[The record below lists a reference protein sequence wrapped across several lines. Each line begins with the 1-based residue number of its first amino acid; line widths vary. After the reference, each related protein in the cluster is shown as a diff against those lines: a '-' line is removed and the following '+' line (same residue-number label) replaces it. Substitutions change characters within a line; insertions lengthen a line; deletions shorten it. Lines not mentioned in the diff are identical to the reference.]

1 MGNPTGRNGTNNGV
15 FPPDEELGKILL
27 DYERRALSLPLCI
40 RYLQQDHHIYI
51 GLTKLKALN
60 KKLRVPSARKF
71 VAVEEA
77 TAAIADIISRD
88 VNQGQGPDTVKKIAS
103 LRLNLTVP
111 RDFVRTTMK
120 GLVGQ
125 LPSERRKP
133 GRGKGPKQRST
144 LNAIGIFQ
152 EIYADSH
159 EKLGEKA
166 LRMDPGIGIDTYGM
180 RDHVGK
186 ILWLTVLPNSRLS
199 DAVGH
204 VFLDMVSAF
213 GATSVQVTF
222 DGGSELGWL
231 AAFQTTLR
239 ETFAPKLSAEE
250 WKPVVAVQS
259 SSNIP
264 IESTWSYDRKFNG
277 RTIRDEF
284 LSILTAWLWLKIVQ
298 IGLDEFLD
306 YFNNKKTR
314 KQRNRILPSGVAP
327 NVVFDMPADY
337 GLQNLAIPVTQE
349 AIQEL
354 RGLIETR
361 VKKPFVGFRTSLTC
375 LL

>member
-1 MGNPTGRNGTNNGV
+1 MAPKMESASLL

-27 DYERRALSLPLCI
+27 DYERRALSLPLRI

-60 KKLRVPSARKF
+60 KKFRVPSARKF

-77 TAAIADIISRD
+77 TAAITEIISRD
-88 VNQGQGPDTVKKIAS
+88 LNQGQGTDTVKKIAS

-125 LPSERRKP
+125 LPTERRKP

-152 EIYADSH
+152 EIHAD
-159 EKLGEKA
+159 G
-166 LRMDPGIGIDTYGM
+166 
-180 RDHVGK
+180 
-186 ILWLTVLPNSRLS
+186 W
-199 DAVGH
+199 
-204 VFLDMVSAF
+204 
-213 GATSVQVTF
+213 VTF

-239 ETFAPKLSAEE
+239 ETFAPELSAEG
-250 WKPVVAVQS
+250 WKPFVAVQS
-259 SSNIP
+259 SSNSP
-264 IESTWSYDRKFNG
+264 IESTWSYDHKFNG
-277 RTIRDEF
+277 RTIHDVLEEGRIHLIPGDVIHKNLF
-284 LSILTAWLWLKIVQ
+284 RWLWPKIVQ

-306 YFNNKKTR
+306 YFNNEKTR
-314 KQRNRILPSGVAP
+314 KQRNRILPSSVAP
-327 NVVFDMPADY
+327 NVVFDMSADY
-337 GLQNLAIPVTQE
+337 GLQNLAIPVTHE

-354 RGLIETR
+354 CGLIETSR
-361 VKKPFVGFRTSLTC
+361 EEAFR
-375 LL
+375 